1 MVWLIGIT
9 CLVVVLLTI
18 PPPPTVTADFI
29 LGLIPVGASVLTVVA
44 DTLLNRKYSYD
55 AIAKI
60 DWGVL
65 LMYMGLFTWLQ
76 EFDNTGFPGQLF
88 DLIRE
93 YMNLK
98 TVEGVIF
105 FTEFMVIGSNLI
117 CNVPLT
123 ILVVKEFNQFVYTTG
138 ALQKEICYFDNYIV
152 HQSCN
157 C

>member
-1 MVWLIGIT
+1 
-9 CLVVVLLTI
+9 
-18 PPPPTVTADFI
+18 
-29 LGLIPVGASVLTVVA
+29 
-44 DTLLNRKYSYD
+44 
-55 AIAKI
+55 
-60 DWGVL
+60 
-65 LMYMGLFTWLQ
+65 
-76 EFDNTGFPGQLF
+76 
-88 DLIRE
+88 
-93 YMNLK
+93 MNLK

-152 HQSCN
+152 HHCCN